1 MGKLI
6 ARRDRKAPRSDDV
19 VAAGGRP
26 RPRLKAKKRPP
37 GADRGEPKEI
47 AVFDPENVEKVLD
60 ALPPRD
66 EVARAADRLA
76 GLGNASRLEAL
87 IALAQTELCVGD
99 MAAVLSLS
107 MSATS
112 TMLKQLRSLGLIAS
126 RHAGKQIYYRLA
138 NEKAGELIELAF
150 ALDEGAPRS

>member
-6 ARRDRKAPRSDDV
+6 ARRDRPGRVDDV
-19 VAAGGRP
+19 AGPSRP

-37 GADRGEPKEI
+37 GSERGQPKEI

-60 ALPPRD
+60 ALPPRED
-66 EVARAADRLA
+66 VSRAADRLA
-76 GLGNASRLEAL
+76 GLGNISRLEAL
-87 IALAQTELCVGD
+87 IALSTTELCVGD
-99 MAAVLSLS
+99 MSAVLSLS

-112 TMLKQLRSLGLIAS
+112 TMLKQLRALGLIAS

-138 NEKAGELIELAF
+138 NERAADLVELAF
-150 ALDEGAPRS
+150 ALDDVGAARGT

>member
-6 ARRDRKAPRSDDV
+6 ARRDRRARGDDLTSP
-19 VAAGGRP
+19 ARP

-37 GADRGEPKEI
+37 GSERGQPKEI

-60 ALPPRD
+60 ALPPR
-66 EVARAADRLA
+66 EYVARAADRLA
-76 GLGNASRLEAL
+76 GLGNVSRLEAL
-87 IALAQTELCVGD
+87 IALSTTELCVGD
-99 MAAVLSLS
+99 MSAVLSLS

-138 NEKAGELIELAF
+138 NDRAAELVDLAF
-150 ALDEGAPRS
+150 SLDDVGAARAT

>member
-6 ARRDRKAPRSDDV
+6 ARRDRKPRADELGVPD
-19 VAAGGRP
+19 RP
-26 RPRLKAKKRPP
+26 RPRLKARKRPP
-37 GADRGEPKEI
+37 GSDRQVPREI

-60 ALPPRD
+60 ALPPRED
-66 EVARAADRLA
+66 VSRAADRLA

-87 IALAQTELCVGD
+87 IALSTTELCVGD
-99 MAAVLSLS
+99 MSAVLSLS

-138 NEKAGELIELAF
+138 NERAAELVELAF
-150 ALDEGAPRS
+150 ALDEPGPSRP